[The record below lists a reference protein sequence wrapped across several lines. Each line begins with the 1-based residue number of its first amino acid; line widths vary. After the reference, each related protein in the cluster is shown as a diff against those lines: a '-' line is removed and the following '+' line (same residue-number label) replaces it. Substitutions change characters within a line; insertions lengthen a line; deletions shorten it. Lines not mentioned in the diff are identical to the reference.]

1 MDLKFDDNGL
11 IVAIA
16 QDAVSGEVLMQAY
29 MNKEA
34 YDKTVETGYATYYSR
49 SRGKLWMK
57 GEQSGHTQKVLSIAY
72 DCDGDA
78 LLLKVIQEGA
88 ACHTGNRTCFYR
100 SLSEDNYPLNG
111 IIYDVIATI
120 KDRRENPKD
129 GSYTNYLFDKG
140 LDKILKKIGEE
151 TAEVIIAAKNND
163 KKELVMEICDL
174 IYHTLVLMNE
184 KDIRVTD
191 IFEELLAREGR
202 APKPKYLKKN

>member
-78 LLLKVIQEGA
+78 L
-88 ACHTGNRTCFYR
+88 
-100 SLSEDNYPLNG
+100 
-111 IIYDVIATI
+111 
-120 KDRRENPKD
+120 
-129 GSYTNYLFDKG
+129 
-140 LDKILKKIGEE
+140 
-151 TAEVIIAAKNND
+151 
-163 KKELVMEICDL
+163 EIVHFVGGGC
-174 IYHTLVLMNE
+174 
-184 KDIRVTD
+184 
-191 IFEELLAREGR
+191 
-202 APKPKYLKKN
+202 